1 MLGRYDLNML
11 NNICIHTYYM
21 HCIIFFNWKYFFKDE
36 VEDRLESPGCRE
48 SRHCWDLDPSVYLG
62 PQHAKRLGKC
72 CDFLESHLSSTL
84 PRQF

>member
-11 NNICIHTYYM
+11 TNICIHTYYM
-21 HCIIFFNWKYFFKDE
+21 HWKYFFKDE